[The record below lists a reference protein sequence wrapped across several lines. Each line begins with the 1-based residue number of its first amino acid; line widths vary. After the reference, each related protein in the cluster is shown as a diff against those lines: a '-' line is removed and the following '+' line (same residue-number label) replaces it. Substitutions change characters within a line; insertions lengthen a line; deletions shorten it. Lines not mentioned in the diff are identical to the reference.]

1 MERVKIFIGY
11 DPKEAIAFHTLTQ
24 SIINR
29 TTIPFEIVPLCLS
42 NLPMYKR
49 EIDTRQSNEFSF
61 TRFLV
66 PYLSEYKGVSIYF
79 DCDMMLRTDIAEV
92 LQEVDDKPVYLVKHN
107 YTSKSKYKYLGTKQ
121 YNYPRK
127 NWSSFVVW
135 NCGHK
140 SNKIVTDSFVNT
152 ASAAELHQFKF
163 LKDNEI
169 GELDVRWNWL
179 VGEYNNAPKDVK
191 NVHWTLGG
199 PYFEKYKNVE
209 FANEWTTMLKKI
221 IITAPEVKYDI

>member
-11 DPKEAIAFHTLTQ
+11 DPVEAIAFHTLVQ
-24 SIINR
+24 SIMSQA
-29 TTIPFEIVPLCLS
+29 TIPFEIIPLDIRNLS
-42 NLPMYKR
+42 MY
-49 EIDTRQSNEFSF
+49 TRPVDLKQSNEFSF

-92 LQEVDDKPVYLVKHN
+92 LQEVNDKPVYLVKHD
-107 YTSKSKYKYLGTKQ
+107 YIPKDKYKYLGTKQ

-135 NCGHK
+135 NCGHN

-152 ASAAELHQFKF
+152 VSAAELHQFKF

-179 VGEYNNAPKDVK
+179 VGEYNNPPDDVK
-191 NVHWTLGG
+191 NVHWTIGG
-199 PYFEKYKNVE
+199 PWFTKYKDVDFADEWLQLKGGMSNV
-209 FANEWTTMLKKI
+209 
-221 IITAPEVKYDI
+221 

>member
-11 DPKEAIAFHTLTQ
+11 DPVEAIAFHTLVK
-24 SIINR
+24 SIMNKA
-29 TTIPFEIVPLCLS
+29 TIPFEIIPLDIRNLS
-42 NLPMYKR
+42 MY
-49 EIDTRQSNEFSF
+49 TRPVDLKQSNEFSF

-79 DCDMMLRTDIAEV
+79 DCDMMLRSDIAEV
-92 LQEVDDKPVYLVKHN
+92 LQEVNDKPVYLVKHD
-107 YTSKSKYKYLGTKQ
+107 YTPKDKYKYLGTKQ

-135 NCGHK
+135 NCGHD

-169 GELDVRWNWL
+169 GELDVCWNWL
-179 VGEYNNAPKDVK
+179 VGEYNNPPDDVK
-191 NVHWTLGG
+191 NVHWTIGG
-199 PYFEKYKNVE
+199 PWFTKYKDVDFADEWLQLKGGMINV
-209 FANEWTTMLKKI
+209 
-221 IITAPEVKYDI
+221 

>member
-11 DPKEAIAFHTLTQ
+11 DPKEAIAFHALVQ
-24 SIINR
+24 SIMSKA
-29 TTIPFEIVPLCLS
+29 TIPFDIVPLDIKNLS
-42 NLPMYKR
+42 MY
-49 EIDTRQSNEFSF
+49 TRKVDDKQSNEFSF

-66 PYLSEYKGVSIYF
+66 PYLSSYKGISIYL

-92 LQEVDDKPVYLVKHN
+92 LKEVNDKPVYLVKHD
-107 YTSKSKYKYLGTKQ
+107 YIPKDKYKYLGTKQ

-135 NCGHK
+135 NCGHN

-152 ASAAELHQFKF
+152 ASAADLHQFKF

-179 VGEYNNAPKDVK
+179 VGEYNNPPKDVK

-199 PYFEKYKNVE
+199 PWFKEYKDAD
-209 FANEWTTMLKKI
+209 FADEWRNI
-221 IITAPEVKYDI
+221 GV

>member
-11 DPKEAIAFHTLTQ
+11 DPKEAIAFHTLVQ
-24 SIINR
+24 SIINKA
-29 TTIPFEIVPLCLS
+29 TIPFDIVPLDIK
-42 NLPMYKR
+42 NLPMY
-49 EIDTRQSNEFSF
+49 TRKVDDKQSNEFSF

-66 PYLSEYKGVSIYF
+66 PYLSSYKGISIYL

-92 LQEVDDKPVYLVKHN
+92 LKEVNDKPVYLVKHD
-107 YTSKSKYKYLGTKQ
+107 YSPKDKYKYLGAKQ

-135 NCGHK
+135 NCGHN
-140 SNKIVTDSFVNT
+140 SNKLVTDSFVNT
-152 ASAAELHQFKF
+152 ASAADLHQFKF

-169 GELDVRWNWL
+169 GELDVCWNWL
-179 VGEYNNAPKDVK
+179 VGEYNDPPDDVK

-199 PYFEKYKNVE
+199 PWLKEYKDVD
-209 FANEWTTMLKKI
+209 FADEWRLNN
-221 IITAPEVKYDI
+221 A

>member
-11 DPKEAIAFHTLTQ
+11 DPKEAIAFHALVQ
-24 SIINR
+24 SIMSKA
-29 TTIPFEIVPLCLS
+29 TIPFDIVPLDIKNLS
-42 NLPMYKR
+42 MY
-49 EIDTRQSNEFSF
+49 TRKVDDKQSNEFSF

-66 PYLSEYKGVSIYF
+66 PYLSSYKGISIYL

-92 LQEVDDKPVYLVKHN
+92 LKEVNDKPVYLVKHD
-107 YTSKSKYKYLGTKQ
+107 YSPKDKYKYLGAKQ

-135 NCGHK
+135 NCGHN
-140 SNKIVTDSFVNT
+140 SNKLVTDSFVNT
-152 ASAAELHQFKF
+152 ASAADLHQFKF

-179 VGEYNNAPKDVK
+179 VGEYNNPPKDVK

-199 PYFEKYKNVE
+199 PWFKEYKDAD
-209 FANEWTTMLKKI
+209 FADEWRNI
-221 IITAPEVKYDI
+221 GV